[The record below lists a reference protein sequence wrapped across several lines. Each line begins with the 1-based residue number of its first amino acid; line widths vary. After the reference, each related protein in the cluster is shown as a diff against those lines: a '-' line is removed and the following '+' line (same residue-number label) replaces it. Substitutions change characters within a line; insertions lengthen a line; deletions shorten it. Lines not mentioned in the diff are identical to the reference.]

1 LSQEQKILLNESY
14 IVRDVGNENHSGSSK
29 PSNSIYDSL
38 KMSKKKIPNTNT
50 NFMKYKSLLIV

>member
-1 LSQEQKILLNESY
+1 MVQA
-14 IVRDVGNENHSGSSK
+14 VGNQNHSGSSK

-38 KMSKKKIPNTNT
+38 KTSQKKKTKHTNT